1 MNRAIGHGDEQRVR
15 EIIQTKG
22 FDINSRDEVSAAS
35 FHLNIHESS
44 HGFRMAGPLFSLLVA
59 RDTLKL
65 LLCYSRVVQIL
76 QSSHRRGFL
85 HSIFPAPSDTMRS
98 SSSWRRAE
106 QTPTTRTRS
115 FPPLLLC
122 PLTLQW
128 GNTALHVCVSDAKI
142 TSLLLI
148 HGANP
153 NLKNTVHSSSFF
165 SLAEIPQD
173 GETPLHAA
181 AYRGELD
188 TATLLVSHGALLDLR
203 NNVTSPS
210 SLLLSSCMT
219 QTFFPLPHL

>member
-1 MNRAIGHGDEQRVR
+1 
-15 EIIQTKG
+15 
-22 FDINSRDEVSAAS
+22 
-35 FHLNIHESS
+35 
-44 HGFRMAGPLFSLLVA
+44 
-59 RDTLKL
+59 L
-65 LLCYSRVVQIL
+65 LLESGADSAIVSQKGL
-76 QSSHRRGFL
+76 SPL
-85 HSIFPAPSDTMRS
+85 HLSCSERHYEIVELLAKSGADPNHQDKVIS
-98 SSSWRRAE
+98 SS
-106 QTPTTRTRS
+106 
-115 FPPLLLC
+115 PPLSSDS
-122 PLTLQW
+122 LQW